1 MKLEETKN
9 VGVVGAGLMGHG
21 IAQVFGSKGYRVNL
35 FDKDQGMLES
45 APNRI
50 RKNLQVFLEMKLTK
64 ESDVEQCL
72 QNINLCYD
80 MSAVCSGAD
89 IMIEAVIENLEV
101 KKSVFAE
108 MERLTSQ
115 QTILCSN
122 TSGISIGRISE
133 GLQFR
138 DRVIGTH
145 FWNPPHVVPCV
156 EVIKSE
162 FTSEEVFHTIVD
174 LMKELGK
181 EPVRVLKDILGFLGN
196 RLQLALFREA
206 LSLVEKGIAAPED
219 IDRVVK
225 YSFGSR
231 LPFIGPFETADL
243 AGIDL
248 GYEVYKYLVPD
259 LSIDSRP
266 SNVLKTMID
275 DGLLG
280 VKTGKGFYRWSDEKI
295 KDVTNRR
302 DSGLLELIK
311 IRSKL

>member
-1 MKLEETKN
+1 MKLEEIKN

-162 FTSEEVFHTIVD
+162 FISEEVFHTIVD

-248 GYEVYKYLVPD
+248 GYEVYKYRKND
-259 LSIDSRP
+259 
-266 SNVLKTMID
+266 
-275 DGLLG
+275 
-280 VKTGKGFYRWSDEKI
+280 
-295 KDVTNRR
+295 
-302 DSGLLELIK
+302 
-311 IRSKL
+311 